1 MAGDVFVAAQLLSCR
16 RIVLPTRFHAQCDG
30 RSTKPGGDSTDDLPI
45 TSRSLAFRLD
55 PPRTILAA
63 QVRDRFH
70 LMPSGSASYQRLGC
84 QRGCHHAVRAAAAIG
99 CSQSAHCHHPSV
111 TGRMSQP

>member
-45 TSRSLAFRLD
+45 TSRSLPFRLD
-55 PPRTILAA
+55 PPR
-63 QVRDRFH
+63 
-70 LMPSGSASYQRLGC
+70 PSWLLRRGTDSIQTRPVAPGLNAWVAREVATMLCEPQPRSDAHSQRT
-84 QRGCHHAVRAAAAIG
+84 AII
-99 CSQSAHCHHPSV
+99 HPSP
-111 TGRMSQP
+111 GA